1 MIKLRSRRLAMK
13 TPAMLWTGR
22 ILTGLFA
29 LFMLGASVAP
39 KLLHLPVAEETMA
52 QLGWPSGYA
61 FTIGLIELICLALY
75 LIPRTSVL
83 GAVLMM
89 GLLGGAMATQIR
101 VDNPLFSHILFSLY
115 LGLFMWGGLWLR
127 NPRVRALF
135 PIALERSGA
144 AHPTDSAALRA
155 PGH

>member
-1 MIKLRSRRLAMK
+1 MNAR
-13 TPAMLWTGR
+13 AMLWTGR

-29 LFMLGASVAP
+29 LFMLGASIAP
-39 KLLHLPVAEETMA
+39 KLLGLPVVEETMS
-52 QLGWPSGYA
+52 QLGWPAGYGLM
-61 FTIGLIELICLALY
+61 IGLIELTCLVLY

-101 VDNPLFSHILFSLY
+101 VGNPLFSHILFSIY

-127 NPRVRALF
+127 DPRLRALF
-135 PIALERSGA
+135 PIAREGA
-144 AHPTDSAALRA
+144 SF
-155 PGH
+155 